1 MHFEVLVEDQSG
13 KKALDILFPK
23 IIDAQH
29 TFKVIAYRGIG
40 HIPQNLKRDGPQ
52 SARKSRYGRHTSPH
66 TWRSPPTHRLV
77 SATFGRKFR
86 NLLEAQRVLL
96 PVSTNHTVCSMI
108 LKSSLS
114 DMFSM

>member
-23 IIDAQH
+23 
-29 TFKVIAYRGIG
+29 
-40 HIPQNLKRDGPQ
+40 
-52 SARKSRYGRHTSPH
+52 
-66 TWRSPPTHRLV
+66 
-77 SATFGRKFR
+77 FGRKFR
-86 NLLEAQRVLL
+86 NLFKAQRVLL